1 MTPQSDS
8 PSTTMQPVT
17 AASKKKLSERLMG
30 VALVSSVIAS
40 TCCVIPLIL
49 VLVGITGAWMVNL
62 TALKPLTPVFTCIAL
77 ATIAWA
83 GYLDYRPSASGP
95 AEGEANCESNCDAVS
110 PDTRKIFLACA
121 VFIALLLSFPL
132 FAPLFY

>member
-1 MTPQSDS
+1 
-8 PSTTMQPVT
+8 MQPVT
-17 AASKKKLSERLMG
+17 AASKNKLGVRLMG

-40 TCCVIPLIL
+40 TCCVIPLLL

-62 TALKPLTPVFTCIAL
+62 TALKPLTPVFTVIAI
-77 ATIAWA
+77 AAIAWA
-83 GYLDYRPSASGP
+83 GYLVYRPSVTRSTGD
-95 AEGEANCESNCDAVS
+95 EANCETNCDAVR
-110 PDTRKIFLACA
+110 PATRRIFLACA